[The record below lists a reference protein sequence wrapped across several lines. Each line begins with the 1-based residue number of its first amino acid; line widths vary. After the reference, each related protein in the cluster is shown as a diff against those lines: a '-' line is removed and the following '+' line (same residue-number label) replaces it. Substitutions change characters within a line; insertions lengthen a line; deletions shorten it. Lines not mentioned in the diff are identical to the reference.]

1 MEPRSLLAGVFA
13 LLLGLACADAFARK
27 TPGSAPVAE
36 VAPSTFAIAGSG
48 RLPLFANV
56 DWSQPQPDAT
66 RVVLVVHG
74 VDRNAANYFAT
85 ARDALALVGG
95 DAAHHT
101 VLLVP
106 QFLTETDAQAHALA
120 PEILRWHGAAWEG
133 GLPAQGPVGVSS
145 FAALDAILARLAD
158 AKAFPA
164 LRELVI
170 AGHSGGGQIVQRY
183 AVVGNGADALAARGV
198 AVRYVVA
205 NPSSYLWFSAERP
218 LPADAECREVDRW
231 KYGFEGDVP
240 PYVTQDAA
248 TLEKRYAQRDV
259 TYLLGGADTNP
270 HHPALDVSCAG
281 EAQGPTR
288 YARGLNYFHM
298 LQARDGDRLRHRVS
312 TVAGVGHD
320 ERRMFMSACG
330 LAALFDAP
338 ACPPRQQQV
347 RTPRA
352 RPRRRRRRP

>member
-1 MEPRSLLAGVFA
+1 MNPRSLRVVVLS
-13 LLLGLACADAFARK
+13 LLLGVASACAAARSA
-27 TPGSAPVAE
+27 PGSAPVAE
-36 VAPSTFAIAGSG
+36 VATTTIAIAGGG

-56 DWSQPQPDAT
+56 DPNAPQPDAT
-66 RVVLVVHG
+66 LVVLVVHG

-95 DAAHHT
+95 DAARHT

-106 QFLTETDAQAHALA
+106 QFLTETDARAHALS

-183 AVVGNGADALAARGV
+183 AVVGNGAEALAARGV

-205 NPSSYLWFSAERP
+205 NPSSYLWFSPERP
-218 LPADAECREVDRW
+218 LPADAECRDVDRW
-231 KYGFEGDVP
+231 KYGFEGKVP

-248 TLEKRYAQRDV
+248 ALEKRYVQRDV

-298 LQARDGDRLRHRVS
+298 LQARDGERLRHRVS
-312 TVAGVGHD
+312 IVDGVGHD
-320 ERRMFMSACG
+320 ERRMFTSACG
-330 LAALFDAP
+330 LAALFGGP
-338 ACPPRQQQV
+338 GCPSP
-347 RTPRA
+347 
-352 RPRRRRRRP
+352 

>member
-1 MEPRSLLAGVFA
+1 MNIRPLRTGAVSLLLA
-13 LLLGLACADAFARK
+13 LACCWAVARPA
-27 TPGSAPVAE
+27 PGSAPVAE
-36 VAPSTFAIAGSG
+36 VGTMHVAVDANDGGGSG
-48 RLPLFANV
+48 QLPLFANV
-56 DWSQPQPDAT
+56 DWGQPQPDAT

-85 ARDALALVGG
+85 ARDALALVAG
-95 DAAHHT
+95 DAARHT

-133 GLPAQGPVGVSS
+133 GLPAQEPVGVSS
-145 FAALDAILARLAD
+145 FAALDAILGRLAD

-183 AVVGNGADALAARGV
+183 AVVGNGSDALAARGI

-205 NPSSYLWFSAERP
+205 NPSSYLWFSPERP
-218 LPADAECREVDRW
+218 VPVGECRDVDRW
-231 KYGFEGDVP
+231 KYGFEGKLP

-248 TLEKRYAQRDV
+248 ALETRYVQRDV

-288 YARGLNYFHM
+288 YARGLNYLHM
-298 LQARDGDRLRHRVS
+298 LQARDGERLKHRLS
-312 TVAGVGHD
+312 TVDGVGHD

-330 LAALFDAP
+330 LAALFDRPGCP
-338 ACPPRQQQV
+338 AR
-347 RTPRA
+347 
-352 RPRRRRRRP
+352 